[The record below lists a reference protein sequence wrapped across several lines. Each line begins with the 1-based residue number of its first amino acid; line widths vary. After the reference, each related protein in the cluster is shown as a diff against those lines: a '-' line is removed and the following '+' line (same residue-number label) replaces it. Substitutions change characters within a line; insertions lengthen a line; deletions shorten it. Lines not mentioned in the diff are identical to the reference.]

1 MDQCPHYRACRTNL
15 EAELQQRDISGM
27 NLSEGMFSEDLYDEV
42 LIELTELID
51 RISPNDIR
59 ELWAVSRIDRQK
71 HHFVIIFGNA
81 SYLCTCLTLI
91 NYGII
96 CHHFFAVLLESEIAQ
111 FHIGILAKRW
121 FNDRVIQKMKRSVMN
136 VQFRLEMVKILV
148 HLNMKPRLT
157 LP

>member
-1 MDQCPHYRACRTNL
+1 CRTNL

-27 NLSEGMFSEDLYDEV
+27 GMFSEDLYDEV

-71 HHFVIIFGNA
+71 HHFVIIF
-81 SYLCTCLTLI
+81 
-91 NYGII
+91 
-96 CHHFFAVLLESEIAQ
+96 AQ

-136 VQFRLEMVKILV
+136 VQFRLEMVKILHYV
-148 HLNMKPRLT
+148 KNRSLYSKGFGLMKKVLNLAIETGRTEEMYEIHQELIADMEQQLAEPEGN
-157 LP
+157 